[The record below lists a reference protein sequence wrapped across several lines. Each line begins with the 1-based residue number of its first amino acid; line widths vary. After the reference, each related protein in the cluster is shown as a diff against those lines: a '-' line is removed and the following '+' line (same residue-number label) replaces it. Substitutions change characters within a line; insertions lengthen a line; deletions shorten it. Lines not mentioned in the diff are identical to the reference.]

1 MWYNI
6 LRRNFQELLY
16 HIKAKHTNYKQQ
28 KEVTKLNES

>member
-16 HIKAKHTNYKQQ
+16 HIKAKHTNYKTTGRSD
-28 KEVTKLNES
+28 KIK